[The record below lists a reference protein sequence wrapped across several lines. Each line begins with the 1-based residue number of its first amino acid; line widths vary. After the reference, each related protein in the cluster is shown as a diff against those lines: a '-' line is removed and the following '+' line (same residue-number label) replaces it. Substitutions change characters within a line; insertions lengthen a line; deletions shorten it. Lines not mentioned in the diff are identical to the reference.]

1 MITAETMIN
10 YGSYTISR
18 YTYSADVSATGKELT
33 MYEVYDNSVNDLIEA
48 FDTLDEAI
56 EHTENEIMWQWCLT
70 DSFPQEVQEEHNQ
83 AAKALLIWFIANVRW
98 IAAHEGE
105 RGIDR
110 FVREVKAELKS
121 A

>member
-56 EHTENEIMWQWCLT
+56 EHTENEIMWEWCLT
-70 DSFPQEVQEEHNQ
+70 DSFPAEAQEEHKNLKQ
-83 AAKALLIWFIANVRW
+83 ISQKPLTNGRKNAKIISDSQFY
-98 IAAHEGE
+98 
-105 RGIDR
+105 
-110 FVREVKAELKS
+110 
-121 A
+121 

>member
-48 FDTLDEAI
+48 LD
-56 EHTENEIMWQWCLT
+56 
-70 DSFPQEVQEEHNQ
+70 
-83 AAKALLIWFIANVRW
+83 R
-98 IAAHEGE
+98 
-105 RGIDR
+105 
-110 FVREVKAELKS
+110 KS
-121 A
+121 VV

>member
-70 DSFPQEVQEEHNQ
+70 DSFPVEVQGEHNQ
-83 AAKALLIWFIANVRW
+83 AAKALLIWIISNVRW
-98 IAAHEGE
+98 IAAHEGKQ
-105 RGIDR
+105 GIER
-110 FVREVKAELKS
+110 FVREVKAELKM

>member
-1 MITAETMIN
+1 MITAETILD
-10 YGSYTISR
+10 YGSHHIDC

-33 MYEVYDNSVNDLIEA
+33 MYEAYDNSVNDLIEA
-48 FDTLDEAI
+48 FETLDEAI

-70 DSFPQEVQEEHNQ
+70 DSFPQEVQAEHNQ

-98 IAAHEGE
+98 LTVHEGE
-105 RGIDR
+105 QGIER
-110 FVREVKAELKS
+110 FMQEVRSELKS